1 VSHRRLAGRRG
12 RGRGRLQ
19 QDAPHL
25 CDGHT
30 VRSNPARIPFKPSP
44 GKGGRSLRCTGD
56 RRRNHARALL
66 IRCAHAS
73 SASKGGAAQRRCR
86 HRLHRES
93 RGQRD
98 PPWRRYAHDD
108 TLRVHQAR
116 ARSRATQLSTT
127 AKQRG
132 DRREERPCPR
142 RRARIRTLQRPRAMR
157 RTSAV
162 VSEWS
167 CSLRGQHTACRPRQA
182 RLLVPSPCRCR
193 KRAAICGSRRTCE
206 AGCIV
211 PRRLRRGTSS
221 LHPRWRGPLEGPSNC
236 DDRIPLSEPVA
247 RGGCLACK
255 HIRVPRPARGRSRGA
270 ALCVGARLRR
280 AQREL
285 LGGSRS
291 SFA

>member
-1 VSHRRLAGRRG
+1 VSHRRLAGRQGQSRGRQQQAARGWRQRVSLRGEGGVSHRRLAGRRG

-30 VRSNPARIPFKPSP
+30 VRSNPARIPLKPSP

-86 HRLHRES
+86 HHLHRES

-142 RRARIRTLQRPRAMR
+142 RRAR
-157 RTSAV
+157 
-162 VSEWS
+162 
-167 CSLRGQHTACRPRQA
+167 CSVHAPCAA
-182 RLLVPSPCRCR
+182 RVQS
-193 KRAAICGSRRTCE
+193 
-206 AGCIV
+206 
-211 PRRLRRGTSS
+211 
-221 LHPRWRGPLEGPSNC
+221 
-236 DDRIPLSEPVA
+236 
-247 RGGCLACK
+247 
-255 HIRVPRPARGRSRGA
+255 
-270 ALCVGARLRR
+270 
-280 AQREL
+280 
-285 LGGSRS
+285 
-291 SFA
+291 